1 MLHEISKEDN
11 SLSLRPLCFPELQIF
26 VKMFC
31 ANLQSYNP
39 RQKSWNAC
47 LLLQHLSGKFI
58 SSCPIP
64 RFNVVYRAEFVIAR
78 FQHCLGGGGRGVP
91 IPVMSLLT
99 VSKIIASQ
107 RIFILFDSGVPRTF
121 VVDCSIETPCL
132 CTSAVHQ
139 YGGWKIL

>member
-1 MLHEISKEDN
+1 MLSRTSDIRQNVLWKFTEPTIPDKSLGTLAYFCSICLGNLSVHAPSPDLMLFIVLN
-11 SLSLRPLCFPELQIF
+11 SSLLVSNI
-26 VKMFC
+26 V
-31 ANLQSYNP
+31 
-39 RQKSWNAC
+39 W
-47 LLLQHLSGKFI
+47 
-58 SSCPIP
+58 
-64 RFNVVYRAEFVIAR
+64 
-78 FQHCLGGGGRGVP
+78 GGGGRGVP